1 MSSSAGGSYHGQFPD
16 NEEDRKWHEEKVF
29 SQSNSSTGISQVPSS
44 LTESD
49 NVHGMGIAGLPT
61 MMDQNNFSS
70 LPPNWADSIP
80 ADMQA
85 QWLQLQQQQHQ
96 HQMQRQ
102 QQQAQYNLSQGFS
115 HPHDETGSST
125 SRHASSSYNNP
136 QHSPEIFVGGQH
148 PFSSPSQSSPFHD
161 ASFQNMFP
169 SPSQQQRTQSP
180 HHSQHS
186 FMATQQNQHP
196 QHPYSQHTQQ
206 HLSRNSNDSPLLQD
220 ASADLAFL
228 QAATGMQN
236 QPFSPQNMPWQ
247 HQQAFQASSRNSSVA
262 ANGNQPHPIMT
273 PDFTDRALSAALAS
287 NAQISSNRS
296 LSGSGVNAS
305 PMTASNASSF
315 PRSAGNTTP
324 TIMEEE
330 EATFHPHHHGVSQSD
345 QRFYNTPDHLLA
357 TQSYSQPETLTA
369 QHPSHLQMPSTL
381 MQPRRAVGP
390 NLLRASIYQQYSN
403 INVGMMEERFRD
415 SKEDCLPFIDDVIFN
430 YISTPSRLGLGER
443 TVMIMTSKVAQKSYG
458 AEKRFLC
465 PPPMVLLVGSSWW
478 SACHPVNTTSDEAQP
493 TILTPPRLAISMSGD
508 TPNQSGSTSGSSSQQ
523 DGVLEWAS
531 SSGKLLDTDNP
542 SSEFAISGRSIGR
555 QLFINDSDEK
565 RRHCEALVQI
575 QVPALAASDRK
586 SLGVFPSKPI
596 KVISKPSKK
605 RQSTRNSELGVNH
618 GSTISLFH
626 RLRSQTVSTRYLCV
640 SGAPTWFKGSD
651 GNPFLNTDAN
661 THIPN
666 QGDSPSCFVAKTS
679 SWDPFIL
686 YLVDPHM
693 QAGANPT
700 SNTTHNP
707 SVEQNFTPSAAF
719 MQSGNPGDGTDSSG
733 SASMSSA
740 GPGTGGMNSQG
751 RPAHYPIPP
760 VNALPFQ
767 QGNIPIHY
775 NQPIVLQCLNTAVV
789 SPVMVIRKADRGT
802 TVVGGGQPMMSFDR
816 SNGPPPGEMY
826 GEPVSQLHKVAF
838 EILEEQPDGGES
850 IQAGNPGI
858 SGHFLGCLN
867 EDVGLR
873 KPLGPRQ
880 WMQTSSTSAS
890 VAQSGMHIN
899 PLLSNNGA
907 GASGNIS
914 NPTTPTTPL
923 TPMTTQ
929 MFGSAGNHPGM
940 NSGNMTGEFKM
951 DPSISPTAFMMY
963 GSGNPGHQPMMGSTS
978 QLGMGVPS
986 NPPTTYPYNMN
997 PQMMPNAAT
1006 ADDQADDGKVK
1017 RPRRVSSSVLV
1028 PQKSVGSSVAVSNAS
1043 KNRRRGQ
1050 SLSVI
1055 GLQNQLN
1062 AQQQQRNQMHVPS
1075 QQTQSQHMPHS
1086 MHQQRPSF
1094 TASTTN
1100 TSSSSS
1106 SISSMAGIP
1115 NGQSLRRQSSFAQS
1129 DTSSLSAAAM
1139 NSAASNSNTTMNHWT
1154 VDVHDSDVW
1163 TIVGV
1168 DIARHT
1174 FYLPPKLVNGT
1185 RPKADGVDSSIAHL
1199 VTMPAPAH
1207 PITPIP
1213 ILHKCSGGANGLS
1226 TSLSNS
1232 SLSLAA
1238 SQKSGNGMYP
1248 PEGNLAGTPDSPL
1261 RPASA
1266 SSSAGG
1272 GGRGG
1277 TASGYVTLVGEN
1289 FTPNLFIFFGDWR
1302 SPHVSVPNPNTIIC
1316 AAPPPL
1322 DEFGI
1327 ARDHVPIILV
1337 RRDGVIFPTDCIWY
1351 KAT

>member
-1 MSSSAGGSYHGQFPD
+1 MSASASGSYHSQFAKT
-16 NEEDRKWHEEKVF
+16 EEDGNRHEERVF
-29 SQSNSSTGISQVPSS
+29 SQNGGSAGMTQAPPS
-44 LTESD
+44 LAGSD

-61 MMDQNNFSS
+61 MDQSTFGS

-80 ADMQA
+80 VDMQA
-85 QWLQLQQQQHQ
+85 QWLQLQQQQQQHHQ
-96 HQMQRQ
+96 QIQQMQRQ
-102 QQQAQYNLSQGFS
+102 QQQQQSQYNISQGFS
-115 HPHDETGSST
+115 HPQNEAGSST
-125 SRHASSSYNNP
+125 SRHTNSSYNNP
-136 QHSPEIFVGGQH
+136 QDSPEVFVGGQH
-148 PFSSPSQSSPFHD
+148 PFSSPSQSSPFQD
-161 ASFQNMFP
+161 ASYQHMFQ
-169 SPSQQQRTQSP
+169 SPSQQQQRTQSP

-186 FMATQQNQHP
+186 FMGTQNQQAHHP
-196 QHPYSQHTQQ
+196 FPPSAQQ
-206 HLSRNSNDSPLLQD
+206 HLSRNSNDSPLVQD

-228 QAATGMQN
+228 QAATGMQHLPYSTQN
-236 QPFSPQNMPWQ
+236 ISWQQQQQQQQQQFQP
-247 HQQAFQASSRNSSVA
+247 SSRNGSIT
-262 ANGNQPHPIMT
+262 NGNQAHPIMT

-287 NAQISSNRS
+287 NAQISSNRNIT
-296 LSGSGVNAS
+296 GSGVNVS
-305 PMTASNASSF
+305 PMASSNTSSF
-315 PRSAGNTTP
+315 PQSAGNTTP
-324 TIMEEE
+324 TILEED
-330 EATFHPHHHGVSQSD
+330 EAIFHAHHHAIGQND
-345 QRFYNTPDHLLA
+345 QRFFNAPDHLL
-357 TQSYSQPETLTA
+357 TSQSFNQPEQFTG
-369 QHPSHLQMPSTL
+369 QHPSHMPMPSTL
-381 MQPRRAVGP
+381 MQPRRAGP

-430 YISTPSRLGLGER
+430 YISAPSRLGLGER

-478 SACHPVNTTSDEAQP
+478 SACHPVNTTNDEVQP
-493 TILTPPRLAISMSGD
+493 TILTPPRLAISMSGE
-508 TPNQSGSTSGSSSQQ
+508 TPNQAGNAGGSSSQQ

-700 SNTTHNP
+700 SNSTHNP
-707 SVEQNFTPSAAF
+707 SVEQKFTPSTAF
-719 MQSGNPGDGTDSSG
+719 MQSGIPGDGNDS
-733 SASMSSA
+733 
-740 GPGTGGMNSQG
+740 T
-751 RPAHYPIPP
+751 
-760 VNALPFQ
+760 
-767 QGNIPIHY
+767 
-775 NQPIVLQCLNTAVV
+775 VV

-802 TVVGGGQPMMSFDR
+802 TVVGGGQPMMSFG

-850 IQAGNPGI
+850 IQSGNPGI

-880 WMQTSSTSAS
+880 WMQTSSAS
-890 VAQSGMHIN
+890 TTVNQSGMHIN
-899 PLLSNNGA
+899 PLLRDTGVV
-907 GASGNIS
+907 GNMS

-929 MFGSAGNHPGM
+929 MFGSAGNHSGM
-940 NSGNMTGEFKM
+940 NAGNISGEFKM
-951 DPSISPTAFMMY
+951 DPSISPTGFMTY
-963 GSGNPGHQPMMGSTS
+963 GSGNSGSQQMMGSSS
-978 QLGMGVPS
+978 QHGMGGS
-986 NPPTTYPYNMN
+986 NIPPTTYPYNMN
-997 PQMMPNAAT
+997 PQMMPTAT
-1006 ADDQADDGKVK
+1006 TDDQADDGKVK

-1028 PQKSVGSSVAVSNAS
+1028 PQKSGGSSAAVSNAN

-1062 AQQQQRNQMHVPS
+1062 AQQQQQQQRNQMQVSS
-1075 QQTQSQHMPHS
+1075 QQTPPHHMTHS

-1106 SISSMAGIP
+1106 SISSMTGIP
-1115 NGQSLRRQSSFAQS
+1115 SGHSLRRTSSFAQS

-1139 NSAASNSNTTMNHWT
+1139 NSAASNPNTTTNHWT

-1185 RPKADGVDSSIAHL
+1185 RPKADGVDASIAHL

-1213 ILHKCSGGANGLS
+1213 ILHKCSGGASGLS

-1232 SLSLAA
+1232 SLALAA
-1238 SQKSGNGMYP
+1238 SHKSGNGMYQA
-1248 PEGNLAGTPDSPL
+1248 EANLTGTPDSPL

-1266 SSSAGG
+1266 SSSGGGGGG
-1272 GGRGG
+1272 GGRG
-1277 TASGYVTLVGEN
+1277 TASGYVTLIGEN

-1302 SPHVSVPNPNTIIC
+1302 STHVSVPNSNTIIC

-1322 DEFGI
+1322 DEFGF

-1351 KAT
+1351 KTTT